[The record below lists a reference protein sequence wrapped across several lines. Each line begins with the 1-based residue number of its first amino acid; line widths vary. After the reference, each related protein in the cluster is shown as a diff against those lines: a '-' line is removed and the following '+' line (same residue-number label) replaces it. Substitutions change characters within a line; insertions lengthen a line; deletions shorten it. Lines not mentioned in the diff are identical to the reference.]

1 MIKKKSSYYLLLSM
15 LLLLTLVTPERIY
28 AMHIMEGYLPPS
40 WCIFWSFV
48 SLPFFILGI
57 LRIKKL
63 IADQPEN
70 LMLIG
75 VGGAFSFV
83 LSALK
88 LPSLTGS
95 TSHATG
101 IGLGTILFGPF
112 VMTVVGTIVLLFQA
126 LLLAHGG
133 LTTLGANVF
142 SMAVMGS
149 LIAYGI
155 YKGCRK
161 LNIPL
166 KVTVF
171 FAAAIGDLATY
182 IVTSGQLA
190 LAFPDVNSGFLGAF
204 AKFTSIF
211 AITQIPLAIAE
222 GILTVLIIDILYKYN
237 KENIHIFQTKN
248 IGKEVN

>member
-1 MIKKKSSYYLLLSM
+1 MKKNLSFYLLLSLFF
-15 LLLLTLVTPERIY
+15 LLALFTPERIY
-28 AMHIMEGYLPPS
+28 AMHIMEGYLPPG
-40 WCIFWSFV
+40 WCIFWSLV

-57 LRIKKL
+57 LKIKQL
-63 IADQPEN
+63 IADHQEN

-101 IGLGTILFGPF
+101 IGLGAILFGPF
-112 VMTVVGTIVLLFQA
+112 VMTVVGSIVLLFQA

-133 LTTLGANVF
+133 ITTLGANVF
-142 SMAVMGS
+142 SMAVVGS
-149 LIAYGI
+149 LVAYGI
-155 YKGCRK
+155 YAGCKK
-161 LNIPL
+161 LNISL
-166 KVTVF
+166 KISVF
-171 FAAAIGDLATY
+171 LAASLGDLATY
-182 IVTSGQLA
+182 MVTSGQLA
-190 LAFPDVNSGFLGAF
+190 LAFPDANSGFIGAF
-204 AKFTSIF
+204 TKFMSIF

-237 KENIHIFQTKN
+237 KENLHIFQKSN
-248 IGKEVN
+248 IRKGVN